1 MPRAQAQ
8 VPAPAIAAWPALM
21 TTEIAC
27 AYVQLSEQSFRW
39 LAHNRGVKPADC
51 AGLAVTRWRRAD
63 IDRMIDSLPERGAE
77 MAAQEPAQDT
87 DATTLAP
94 ANDPAAA
101 ALARAQRRAR
111 KSGGG

>member
-1 MPRAQAQ
+1 MTARLHTETP
-8 VPAPAIAAWPALM
+8 AAWPALL
-21 TTEIAC
+21 TTDLAC
-27 AYVQLSEQSFRW
+27 AYTQLSEQSFRW
-39 LAHNRGVKPADC
+39 LATQRGLKPADC

-77 MAAQEPAQDT
+77 IAPQEPGDGRS
-87 DATTLAP
+87 ATLPSP

-101 ALARAQRRAR
+101 ALARAAQRVR